1 MVFFFLGN
9 GLLGKVSW
17 MSLDEFGWSVGL
29 GNSFEGSKRRL
40 MDLMVFFLNNE
51 RLVGV
56 DFSS

>member
-1 MVFFFLGN
+1 
-9 GLLGKVSW
+9 

-29 GNSFEGSKRRL
+29 GNSFDGSKCRL

-56 DFSS
+56 NSSSYRIVRDVPKYCRYE